1 MATKTKI
8 TAKPRAVKKA
18 GKKTLIVASPEICFW
33 VNSGPIL
40 RSLTDL
46 VEALK
51 TMSDEQYSYHVNG
64 DKNDF
69 SKWVEDVIEDKTLAK
84 ALMKYKTRA
93 GTLKAV
99 SARLKD
105 FYKI

>member
-1 MATKTKI
+1 MATKT
-8 TAKPRAVKKA
+8 TAKLKTTKKI
-18 GKKTLIVASPEICFW
+18 GKKTFVVASPEICFW
-33 VNSGPIL
+33 VNSGPIV
-40 RSLTDL
+40 RSLPDL

-51 TMSDEQYSYHVNG
+51 TMSDEQYSYHVND

-69 SKWVEDVIEDKTLAK
+69 SRWIEDVLGDKTLAK
-84 ALMKYKTRA
+84 ALMKYKTRT

>member
-1 MATKTKI
+1 MATKTTIKPKTTKKI
-8 TAKPRAVKKA
+8 
-18 GKKTLIVASPEICFW
+18 GKTLAVASPEICFW
-33 VNSGPIL
+33 VNSGPIVK
-40 RSLTDL
+40 SLPDL

-51 TMSDEQYSYHVNG
+51 TMSDEQYSYHVND

-69 SKWVEDVIEDKTLAK
+69 SRWIEDVLEDKTLAK
-84 ALMKYKTRA
+84 ALVKYKTRT

>member
-1 MATKTKI
+1 
-8 TAKPRAVKKA
+8 
-18 GKKTLIVASPEICFW
+18 
-33 VNSGPIL
+33 VNSGPIV
-40 RSLTDL
+40 RSLPDL

-51 TMSDEQYSYHVNG
+51 TMSDEQYSYHVND

-69 SKWVEDVIEDKTLAK
+69 SRWIEDVLGDKTLAK
-84 ALMKYKTRA
+84 ALMKYKTRT